1 LLPGAPPAIG
11 LLHITMTDEVTTQSE
26 EPLPQAVPTANTNA
40 PAHHQPW
47 PSIGGAVVVWLR
59 VAMLSFGGPAGQI
72 AVMHRIIVEEKR
84 WIDDARFIHSLNFCM
99 LLPGPEAQQLAT
111 YIGWLM
117 HRTRGG
123 LIAGGLFVLP
133 GLIAI
138 MLLSW
143 IYVVFGELEFVVWVF
158 FGLKCAV
165 LAIVFAALNKI
176 GRRILHHPLLLA
188 IAVASFILI
197 FAVALP
203 FPLIILL
210 AGLIGFLGA
219 WFNLAAFNPLSHGP
233 SDSPATTTA
242 TSLLGDQL
250 PEHANASLARQ
261 LKLIAILLILW
272 LTPLVLLLLLLGD
285 ASVYTNIVIFFS
297 KMAVVTFGGA
307 YAVLAYVAQAAVE
320 TFAWVK
326 PDEMLDG
333 LGMAETTPGPLIMVT
348 QFVGFMAAF
357 RDAGT
362 LSPLLA
368 GTLGG
373 LLTTWVTFVPCFLW
387 IFAGAPFIEKLRKS
401 QHLSGALTAITAAVV
416 GVIANLAIW
425 FALHLLF
432 EKVSQSEM
440 GIFQLL
446 IPELDSVNYLAAL
459 ITILMLLAAFKF
471 KLGSGWLILLA
482 ATIGLVSGA
491 AGFLT

>member
-1 LLPGAPPAIG
+1 MQAATRLPPTTEPS
-11 LLHITMTDEVTTQSE
+11 EVNANRE
-26 EPLPQAVPTANTNA
+26 EPLPA
-40 PAHHQPW
+40 PAPSSSAQTKSW
-47 PSIGGAVVVWLR
+47 PSIGEAIIVWLR
-59 VAMLSFGGPAGQI
+59 VALLSFGGPAGQI
-72 AVMHRIIVEEKR
+72 AVMHRIVVEEKR
-84 WIDDARFIHSLNFCM
+84 WIDEARFLHSLNFCM

-143 IYVVFGELEFVVWVF
+143 IYVVYGEVEAVAWLF

-165 LAIVFAALNKI
+165 LAIVFVALDKI

-188 IAVASFILI
+188 IAAASFILI

-203 FPLIILL
+203 FPLIIFL
-210 AGLIGFLGA
+210 AGFIGFIGA
-219 WFNLAAFNPLSHGP
+219 YFNLPAFNPLGHGP
-233 SDSPATTTA
+233 AGSHKATA
-242 TSLLGDQL
+242 KASVLGDEL
-250 PEHANASLARQ
+250 PEHANISFTKQ
-261 LKLIAILLILW
+261 LKLVMALLVLW
-272 LTPLVLLLLLLGD
+272 LTPLLLLFLVLGD
-285 ASVYTNIVIFFS
+285 NSVYTNIGVFFS

-320 TFAWVK
+320 TFSWVE

-357 RDAGT
+357 RDSGT

-387 IFAGAPFIEKLRKS
+387 IFAGAPFIEKLRSS
-401 QHLSGALTAITAAVV
+401 QQLSGALTAITAAVV

-425 FALHLLF
+425 FTMHLLF
-432 EKVSQSEM
+432 DKIKQHEHS
-440 GIFQLL
+440 IFQIL
-446 IPELDSVNYLAAL
+446 IPRLDSINYLAVL
-459 ITILMLLAAFKF
+459 ITVFMLIAAFKF

-482 ATIGLVSGA
+482 AAIGLLTGA
-491 AGFLT
+491 AGLVT

>member
-1 LLPGAPPAIG
+1 
-11 LLHITMTDEVTTQSE
+11 MTADST
-26 EPLPQAVPTANTNA
+26 EPMQAGEQTSSGQDQV
-40 PAHHQPW
+40 W
-47 PSIGGAVVVWLR
+47 PSIGEAIVVWLR
-59 VAMLSFGGPAGQI
+59 VALLSFGGPAGQI
-72 AVMHRIIVEEKR
+72 AVMHRIVVEEKR
-84 WIDDARFIHSLNFCM
+84 WIDEARFLHSLNFCM

-111 YIGWLM
+111 YIGWLV

-143 IYVVFGELEFVVWVF
+143 IYVVYGEVKAVAWVF

-165 LAIVFAALNKI
+165 LAIVFVALDKI
-176 GRRILHHPLLLA
+176 GRRILHHPLLLL

-203 FPLIILL
+203 FPLINLL
-210 AGLIGFLGA
+210 AGFIGFIGA
-219 WFNLAAFNPLSHGP
+219 YLNLPAFNPLGHGP
-233 SDSPATTTA
+233 SGSQSSANAP
-242 TSLLGDQL
+242 SLLGDRL
-250 PEHANASLARQ
+250 PEHANTSFAKQIRL
-261 LKLIAILLILW
+261 LGILLALW
-272 LTPLVLLLLLLGD
+272 LTPLLLLFLLLGD
-285 ASVYTNIVIFFS
+285 TSVYTNIGVFFS

-320 TFAWVK
+320 TFSWVK

-387 IFAGAPFIEKLRKS
+387 IFAGAPFIEKLRSSK
-401 QHLSGALTAITAAVV
+401 HLSGALTAITAAVV

-425 FALHLLF
+425 FAMHLVF
-432 EKVSQSEM
+432 EKIKQAEV
-440 GIFQLL
+440 GVFQLL
-446 IPELDSVNYLAAL
+446 IPQLDSINVLAVL
-459 ITILMLLAAFKF
+459 ITVLMLIAAFKL
-471 KLGSGWLILLA
+471 KLGSGWLIALA
-482 ATIGLVSGA
+482 ATIGLL
-491 AGFLT
+491 AGFAGLIN

>member
-1 LLPGAPPAIG
+1 
-11 LLHITMTDEVTTQSE
+11 M
-26 EPLPQAVPTANTNA
+26 QAGEQTSSGQDQA
-40 PAHHQPW
+40 W
-47 PSIGGAVVVWLR
+47 PSIGEAIVVWLR
-59 VAMLSFGGPAGQI
+59 VALLSFGGPAGQI
-72 AVMHRIIVEEKR
+72 AVMHRIVVEEKR
-84 WIDDARFIHSLNFCM
+84 WIDEARFLHSLNFCM

-111 YIGWLM
+111 YIGWLV

-143 IYVVFGELEFVVWVF
+143 IYVVYGEVEAVAWLF

-165 LAIVFAALNKI
+165 LAIVFVALDKI
-176 GRRILHHPLLLA
+176 GRRILHHPLLLL

-210 AGLIGFLGA
+210 AGFIGFIGA
-219 WFNLAAFNPLSHGP
+219 YLNLPAFNSLGHGP
-233 SDSPATTTA
+233 SGSQSSANAP
-242 TSLLGDQL
+242 SLLGDRL
-250 PEHANASLARQ
+250 PEHANTSFAKQIRL
-261 LKLIAILLILW
+261 LGILLALW
-272 LTPLVLLLLLLGD
+272 LTPLLLLLLLLGD
-285 ASVYTNIVIFFS
+285 TSVYTNIGVFFS

-320 TFAWVK
+320 TFSWVK

-387 IFAGAPFIEKLRKS
+387 IFAGAPFIEKLRSSK
-401 QHLSGALTAITAAVV
+401 HLSGALTAITAAVV

-425 FALHLLF
+425 FAMHLVF
-432 EKVSQSEM
+432 EKIKQAEV

-446 IPELDSVNYLAAL
+446 IPQLDSINLLAVL
-459 ITILMLLAAFKF
+459 ITVLMLVAAFKL
-471 KLGSGWLILLA
+471 KLGSGWLIVLA
-482 ATIGLVSGA
+482 ATIGLL
-491 AGFLT
+491 AGFAGLIN